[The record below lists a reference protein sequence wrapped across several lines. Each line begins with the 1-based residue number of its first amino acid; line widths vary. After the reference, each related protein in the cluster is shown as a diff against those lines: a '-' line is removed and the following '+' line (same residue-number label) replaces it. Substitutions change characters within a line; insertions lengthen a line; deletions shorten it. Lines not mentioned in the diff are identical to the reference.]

1 MNQADNQLELWDAA
15 SGLIDVLRDTT
26 LDEQQEDE
34 SARHLGEAAIPTL
47 LDALSTTTDERRAA
61 VAAVIDL
68 VRVLVA
74 YAGDDRTI
82 PPLVDALQ
90 HPDPGV
96 RCAAARAAGWLRHSE
111 LVPHLVEEITAENP
125 ALRRNACEALG
136 RIGDAEALPALIAA
150 LKDDDESVR
159 YSAAWA
165 LGRIGDV
172 RAVSELV
179 EALHDDHAQVRRA
192 AARSLGWIGDSIAVP
207 GLAGALSDERSGV
220 RRDAAIALGAIGS
233 EAAVKELKLSL
244 SDRRAVVRYSAA
256 AALGQIG
263 SDEPVPEL
271 ISCLNDEDGDVR
283 RVSAEALRLIGDPRA
298 IPGLVR
304 ALRRAQAADNQPDMY
319 ALGLAL
325 YDMLATSLPVEAR
338 ELTQIRLDHVDPAT
352 DFDIP
357 AEEVLAGLR
366 DRDRVQSIPVKD
378 LVDRVEE
385 LIKKEP
391 MAAEDIQRAATIIS
405 APTPPP
411 GEIDIPAGRLVA
423 ENEVTI
429 HLRAPQTVIGRG
441 VIDET
446 GVYAIDLQDMDIEES
461 RTASRHHCRLFWED
475 NRWWIEDLGSLNGT
489 WVNKKEVRQGSP
501 RALKHGDHVVI
512 GSVKVTFEG
521 GG

>member
-15 SGLIDVLRDTT
+15 AGLIDVLRDTY

-34 SARHLGEAAIPTL
+34 PARHLGEAAIPVL
-47 LDALSTTTDERRAA
+47 LDTLGSTADDRREA
-61 VAAVIDL
+61 VAAVLDL

-74 YAGDDRTI
+74 YAGDERAI
-82 PPLVDALQ
+82 QPLIDALQ

-96 RCAAARAAGWLRHSE
+96 RCAAARAAGWLGHPK
-111 LVPHLVEEITAENP
+111 LVSHLVEAIGGESQ
-125 ALRRNACEALG
+125 ALRRNIAEALG
-136 RIGDAEALPALIAA
+136 RIGDAEALPALLTA
-150 LKDDDESVR
+150 LEDGDPGVR

-172 RAVSELV
+172 RSISELV
-179 EALHDDHAQVRRA
+179 GALRDEHPQVRRA

-220 RRDAAIALGAIGS
+220 RRDAAMALGAIGS
-233 EAAVKELKLSL
+233 EAAVAELKLAL

-271 ISCLNDEDGDVR
+271 VGCLNDEDADVR
-283 RVSAEALRLIGDPRA
+283 RVSAEALRVIGDPRS

-304 ALRRAQAADNQPDMY
+304 ALRRAQAADNQPDMA

-325 YDMLATSLPVEAR
+325 YDMLTASLPVEAR
-338 ELTQIRLDHVDPAT
+338 DLTQIKLDHVDPAT

-357 AEEVLAGLR
+357 AEEVLAGLA
-366 DRDRVQSIPVKD
+366 DHDRVRSIPVKD

-385 LIKKEP
+385 LIRKEP
-391 MAAEDIQRAATIIS
+391 LAAEGIRQAATRIS
-405 APTPPP
+405 AATPE
-411 GEIDIPAGRLVA
+411 GIDIPAGRLVA
-423 ENEVTI
+423 ENGVVI
-429 HLRAPQTVIGRG
+429 QLRTPQTVIGRG
-441 VIDET
+441 VSDEE
-446 GVYAIDLQDMDIEES
+446 GVYAVDLQDLDIDEA
-461 RTASRHHCRLFWED
+461 RTASRHHCRLFFED
-475 NRWWIEDLGSLNGT
+475 GKWWIEDLGSLNGT
-489 WVNKKEVRQGSP
+489 WVNKKEAKQGSP
-501 RALKHGDHVVI
+501 RTLKDGDRVVI

>member
-15 SGLIDVLRDTT
+15 AGLIDVLRNTY

-34 SARHLGEAAIPTL
+34 PSRHLGEAAIPAL
-47 LDALSTTTDERRAA
+47 LDALSSTTDDRREA
-61 VAAVIDL
+61 VAAILDL
-68 VRVLVA
+68 VRVLVSC
-74 YAGDDRTI
+74 AGSEHADQ
-82 PPLVDALQ
+82 PLIDALQ

-96 RCAAARAAGWLRHSE
+96 RCAAARAAGWLGHPE
-111 LVPHLVEEITAENP
+111 LVSPLVEAITTESP
-125 ALRRNACEALG
+125 ALRRNVAEALG
-136 RIGDAEALPALIAA
+136 RIGDAEALPALMTA
-150 LKDDDESVR
+150 LEDDDESVR

-165 LGRIGDV
+165 MGRIGDI
-172 RAVSELV
+172 RSVSELV
-179 EALHDDHAQVRRA
+179 GALRDDHPQVRRA

-220 RRDAAIALGAIGS
+220 RRDAAMALGAIGS
-233 EAAVKELKLSL
+233 EAAVKELKMAL

-271 ISCLNDEDGDVR
+271 LSCLNDEDADVR
-283 RVSAEALRLIGDPRA
+283 RVSAEALRMIGDPRA

-325 YDMLATSLPVEAR
+325 YDMLTASLPGEAR
-338 ELTQIRLDHVDPAT
+338 DLTQIRLDHVDPAT

-357 AEEVLAGLR
+357 AEEVLAGLAE
-366 DRDRVQSIPVKD
+366 RDRVQSIPVKD

-385 LIKKEP
+385 LIRKEP
-391 MAAEDIQRAATIIS
+391 LVAEDIQRAATRIS
-405 APTPPP
+405 AATPPP
-411 GEIDIPAGRLVA
+411 DEIDMPGGRLVA
-423 ENEVTI
+423 ENGIVI
-429 HLRAPQTVIGRG
+429 QLRIPQTVIGRG
-441 VIDET
+441 VSDEE
-446 GVYAIDLQDMDIEES
+446 GVYAVDLQDLEIDEA
-461 RTASRHHCRLFWED
+461 RTASRHHCRLFFED
-475 NRWWIEDLGSLNGT
+475 NKWWIEDLGSLNGT
-489 WVNKKEVRQGSP
+489 WVNKKEARQGSP
-501 RALKHGDHVVI
+501 RALKDGDRVVI